1 MPASSA
7 QTVNV
12 SGPML
17 TAVPVVSMA
26 GSLSAI
32 GVNAAPVCVPVTTM
46 SAAQEPSSCFVGATF
61 VELNVRSGNE
71 VTRSLILLPKPA
83 LSNNGRG
90 RAWGPTNW
98 SVAASAT
105 CSVVHVSALPAMG
118 SPSKKMAMLSG
129 GEATGSAGG
138 AAVASVPSATVVTL
152 APSSVSSFVD
162 SAAPSAIVASL
173 LLRGERGVRTSR
185 LSMAARGSFLLEQ
198 KVGQP
203 LRRPPRPDELLRGG
217 AEAGDGRARLHAHA
231 RGRTCQ
237 ISWLLCR

>member
-1 MPASSA
+1 LPASSA

-46 SAAQEPSSCFVGATF
+46 SAAQEPSSCFVGATL
-61 VELNVRSGNE
+61 VALNVRSGNE
-71 VTRSLILLPKPA
+71 PTRLPIALEKPA
-83 LSNNGRG
+83 LSNSGRG

-138 AAVASVPSATVVTL
+138 AAVASVPSATVVTF

-162 SAAPSAIVASL
+162 SAAPSAIVSL
-173 LLRGERGVRTSR
+173 LRWG
-185 LSMAARGSFLLEQ
+185 F
-198 KVGQP
+198 
-203 LRRPPRPDELLRGG
+203 GG
-217 AEAGDGRARLHAHA
+217 AEACCAQHFASCAVVLRGQRCGSLGALLPLGPDSAAPAHH
-231 RGRTCQ
+231 
-237 ISWLLCR
+237 